1 MALGWAWGAAAV
13 AAAYRARDQKLL
25 ASAVQRVQSGIASA
39 TRPDLA
45 YREQIFRGAFLCVS
59 IYTILTQELN

>member
-13 AAAYRARDQKLL
+13 TAAYQVRDLKLL
-25 ASAVQRVQSGIASA
+25 ASNVQRVQAGLASA

-45 YREQIFRGAFLCVS
+45 YQEAIFRGSFL
-59 IYTILTQELN
+59 